1 MNRKMFLIVVDA
13 HLKLMEVE
21 IVNSTTSQATT
32 ECLRMIFVR
41 FGLPEMMVLTMEHAT
56 SSELQEFAQCNN
68 IRYIHIAPYHPS
80 SNGLVERAVQTFKLA
95 SGNNSLAHCRPNCH
109 LFFSTHLIPQQV

>member
-21 IVNSTTSQATT
+21 IVNSATSQATT

-41 FGLPEMMVLTMEHAT
+41 FGLPEMIVLTMEHALPVVSFKSLHNAIT
-56 SSELQEFAQCNN
+56 LDIYILPLTIHLQMAW
-68 IRYIHIAPYHPS
+68 
-80 SNGLVERAVQTFKLA
+80 
-95 SGNNSLAHCRPNCH
+95 
-109 LFFSTHLIPQQV
+109 